1 MVNQSRSP
9 RKSSGNA
16 DDAYN
21 PQMDARGDD
30 PFSDS
35 TDGARGAAG
44 QTTNRDYNQEDKETE
59 KSERSGQIPRSK
71 RRSNYDDCIYTHI
84 FFTGE
89 VDDLK
94 SSSTEEERNVSGYT
108 RGIKV
113 DAYKQ
118 EREMDRIFEDPDV
131 NN

>member
-21 PQMDARGDD
+21 PQVDARGDD

-35 TDGARGAAG
+35 TDGAG

-71 RRSNYDDCIYTHI
+71 QRSNYNNCIYTHVC
-84 FFTGE
+84 FTGE

-118 EREMDRIFEDPDV
+118 EREMDHIFEDPDV
-131 NN
+131 DN

>member
-21 PQMDARGDD
+21 PQLDARGDD

-44 QTTNRDYNQEDKETE
+44 QTTNRDYSQEDKETE
-59 KSERSGQIPRSK
+59 KSEHSGQIPR
-71 RRSNYDDCIYTHI
+71 R
-84 FFTGE
+84 E

-94 SSSTEEERNVSGYT
+94 SSSTEEERNVSSYT
-108 RGIKV
+108 QGIKV

-131 NN
+131 DN